1 MNRATETQR
10 QQALERQYEQK
21 LARLPKSTRRIVK
34 VGLIKFAKPKFWD
47 DNAKVVKVTNILKLL
62 SLTSWV
68 TTLILLMLA
77 LNLND
82 KKTDWKV
89 YSFDRDGVVRLI
101 QNLRKVY

>member
-1 MNRATETQR
+1 MTQTTELQR
-10 QQALERQYEQK
+10 HQALERQYEQK
-21 LARLPKSTRRIVK
+21 LKRLPKKTRRVVK
-34 VGLIKFAKPKFWD
+34 IGLIKFAKPKFWE
-47 DNAKVVKVTNILKLL
+47 DNAKVVKITNILKLI